1 MSNDATSSPT
11 RVVGITIIVAA
22 SLSIGFMLYHP
33 RVHAH
38 GMSDFVAAVR
48 QELLVNGVV
57 HGTLIAL
64 MGVLAAV
71 FSVVTTRLE
80 SVWARIALAAYAL
93 GVVSGMAAASINGL
107 IVPEFILHYEG
118 KSDSVLEA
126 LRPVLSFCHAAN
138 QVCSRMWVVAS
149 ALALVFWSIALAHR
163 PGPTRT
169 VGTLGIVLGLA
180 PLAALAL
187 GYLPMDIHGVLAFIV
202 TQTIWSVAVGVL
214 LIRGRI

>member
-1 MSNDATSSPT
+1 MSNDASFSPT
-11 RVVGITIIVAA
+11 RAAGITIIVAA
-22 SLSIGFMLYHP
+22 VLSIGFMLSPP

-38 GMSDFVAAVR
+38 GMSDFVVAVR

-64 MGVLAAV
+64 MGVLAAG
-71 FSVVTTRLE
+71 FSVVTTRLD
-80 SVWARIALAAYAL
+80 SVWARIALAAYAI

-107 IVPEFILHYEG
+107 IVPEFVLHFGG
-118 KSDSVLEA
+118 KSESVLEA
-126 LRPVLSFCHAAN
+126 LRPVLSFCHSAN

-149 ALALVFWSIALAHR
+149 AIALVFWSIALTQRKGVA
-163 PGPTRT
+163 RT
-169 VGTLGIVLGLA
+169 IGILGIVLGFA
-180 PLAALAL
+180 PLVALAI

-202 TQTIWSVAVGVL
+202 TQTVWSIAVGVL

>member
-1 MSNDATSSPT
+1 MSNDASFSPT
-11 RVVGITIIVAA
+11 RAAGITIIVAA
-22 SLSIGFMLYHP
+22 VLSIGFMLYHP

-38 GMSDFVAAVR
+38 GMSDFVVAVR

-64 MGVLAAV
+64 MGVLAAG
-71 FSVVTTRLE
+71 FSVVTTRLD
-80 SVWARIALAAYAL
+80 SVWARIALAAYAI

-107 IVPEFILHYEG
+107 IVPEFVLHFGG
-118 KSDSVLEA
+118 KSESVLEA
-126 LRPVLSFCHAAN
+126 LRPVLSFCHSAN

-149 ALALVFWSIALAHR
+149 AIALVFWSIALTQRMGVA
-163 PGPTRT
+163 RT
-169 VGTLGIVLGLA
+169 IGIPGIVLGFA
-180 PLAALAL
+180 PLVALAI

-202 TQTIWSVAVGVL
+202 TQTVWSIAVGVL

>member
-11 RVVGITIIVAA
+11 RAAGITIIVA
-22 SLSIGFMLYHP
+22 SLLSIGFMLYHP

-38 GMSDFVAAVR
+38 GMSDFVVAVR

-57 HGTLIAL
+57 HGTLIVL
-64 MGVLAAV
+64 MGVLAAG
-71 FSVVTTRLE
+71 FSVVTTPVD

-93 GVVSGMAAASINGL
+93 GAVSGMAAASINGL
-107 IVPEFILHYEG
+107 IVPEFVLHFEG
-118 KSDSVLEA
+118 RSETVLEA
-126 LRPVLSFCHAAN
+126 LRPVLSFCHSAN

-149 ALALVFWSIALAHR
+149 AIALVFWSIALTQRMGVA
-163 PGPTRT
+163 RT
-169 VGTLGIVLGLA
+169 VGILGIVLGFAL
-180 PLAALAL
+180 LVALAI

-202 TQTIWSVAVGVL
+202 TQTIWSIAVGVL

>member
-1 MSNDATSSPT
+1 MSNDATPSPA
-11 RVVGITIIVAA
+11 RAAGITIIVAA
-22 SLSIGFMLYHP
+22 LLSIGFMLYHP

-38 GMSDFVAAVR
+38 GMSEFVVAVR
-48 QELLVNGVV
+48 QELLLNGVV

-64 MGVLAAV
+64 MGVLAAG
-71 FSVVTTRLE
+71 FSVVTTRLD
-80 SVWARIALAAYAL
+80 SVWARTALAAYAL

-118 KSDSVLEA
+118 KSESVLEA
-126 LRPVLSFCHAAN
+126 LRPILSFCHSAN

-149 ALALVFWSIALAHR
+149 AIALVFWSIALAQR
-163 PGPTRT
+163 SEAART
-169 VGTLGIVLGLA
+169 VGVLGIMLGLA
-180 PLAALAL
+180 PLVALAI

-202 TQTIWSVAVGVL
+202 TQTIWSIAVGVL

>member
-1 MSNDATSSPT
+1 MSNDAPSSLT
-11 RVVGITIIVAA
+11 RAAGITIIVAA
-22 SLSIGFMLYHP
+22 ILSIGFMLYHP

-38 GMSDFVAAVR
+38 GMSDFAVAVR

-64 MGVLAAV
+64 MGALAAG
-71 FSVVTTRLE
+71 FSFVTTRLD

-107 IVPEFILHYEG
+107 IVPDFILHYEG
-118 KSDSVLEA
+118 KSESVLEA
-126 LRPVLSFCHAAN
+126 LRPVLSFCHSAN

-149 ALALVFWSIALAHR
+149 AIALVFWSIALTQRKGVA
-163 PGPTRT
+163 RT
-169 VGTLGIVLGLA
+169 IRILGIVLGFA
-180 PLAALAL
+180 PLVALAI

-202 TQTIWSVAVGVL
+202 TQTIWTVAVAVL
-214 LIRGRI
+214 LIRGQI